1 MDKVELSP
9 RDKLL
14 QLHDLTPAEN
24 RELVEKLE
32 NALQSAGQEFSLDYL
47 QAGEINIGNKM
58 IRFSFMLSGERE
70 NKNWQEY
77 LSEDLAESI
86 VRSLERIK
94 KSSNDELFVDEIVVT
109 DVNFANPRS
118 GKPVNG
124 VTLTNMEN
132 TSQNSIVLFVNA
144 LSDTNYRG
152 EIPGVSHLEGTVTH
166 EYGHCLD
173 NASGADLRKMWVERL
188 PWQYDEESDTFSYN
202 GEQQDFVTTYAG
214 VSPTEDLAES
224 YAIYLLDKERLARVS
239 QKRKAFFEALLGS

>member
-1 MDKVELSP
+1 MDQVELSP
-9 RDKLL
+9 KDKLG
-14 QLHDLTPAEN
+14 QLHDLVSAQN

-77 LSEDLAESI
+77 LSEDFAESI
-86 VRSLERIK
+86 VKALERIK
-94 KSSNDELFVDEIVVT
+94 KSSDDPLFVDEIVVT
-109 DVNFANPRS
+109 NINFANPNS
-118 GKPVNG
+118 GEPVNG

-132 TSQNSIVLFVNA
+132 TAQNSIVLFANA
-144 LSDTNYRG
+144 FSSVDYRG
-152 EIPGVSHLEGTVTH
+152 EVPGVSHLEGTVTH

-173 NASGADLRKMWVERL
+173 NAFGADLRKMWVERL

-202 GEQQDFVTTYAG
+202 GDKKDFVTTYAG

-224 YAIYLLDKERLARVS
+224 YALYLLDKEKLAEVS
-239 QKRKAFFEALLGS
+239 PKRKEFFDAFFAS